1 MHHSVLK
8 SATAAAYRILHHV
21 VSSIPATAA
30 TPTYLQQERIH
41 RNKGKETKDEQKLIR
56 KG

>member
-30 TPTYLQQERIH
+30 TPTYLQERIH